1 MTNYM
6 NDIINDSLP
15 IWEECINSRFVQGL
29 VNGSLTDEQITK
41 YIVED
46 TRYLLNYAK
55 CYALLISKCNT
66 LEEIR
71 MFYDILAF
79 VKEGETSVRREF
91 IKEHGLNDY
100 DVETTIPD
108 IENQIYID
116 SMMNWCANG
125 SLVEGTM
132 SILPCMLSYGY
143 IFNECIKRYPN
154 MLDNNPFKKILEGY
168 IGDEMEVWCKEW
180 ADFANRLMN
189 TYPMSYEK
197 CKSIFRFSS
206 LREKEFWEM
215 SYDNKLEF
223 IK

>member
-79 VKEGETSVRREF
+79 VKEG
-91 IKEHGLNDY
+91 
-100 DVETTIPD
+100 
-108 IENQIYID
+108 
-116 SMMNWCANG
+116 
-125 SLVEGTM
+125 
-132 SILPCMLSYGY
+132 
-143 IFNECIKRYPN
+143 
-154 MLDNNPFKKILEGY
+154 
-168 IGDEMEVWCKEW
+168 
-180 ADFANRLMN
+180 
-189 TYPMSYEK
+189 
-197 CKSIFRFSS
+197 
-206 LREKEFWEM
+206 
-215 SYDNKLEF
+215 
-223 IK
+223 